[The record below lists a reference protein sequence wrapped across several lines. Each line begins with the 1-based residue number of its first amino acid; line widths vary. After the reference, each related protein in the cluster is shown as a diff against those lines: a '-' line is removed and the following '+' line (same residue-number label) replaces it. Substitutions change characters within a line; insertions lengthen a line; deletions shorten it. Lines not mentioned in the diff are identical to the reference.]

1 MTAPLVI
8 LAVTFAAAIALG
20 LLARR
25 GHTMDLEQ
33 WSVGGRGFGTI
44 FVFLLMAGEIYTT
57 FTFLGGSGWAYG
69 KGGPALYI
77 LCYGAAAY
85 TISYFLLPVVWRYA
99 RANGLVS
106 QADFFASK
114 YESPAFGAL
123 VGLVSVVALVPYLV
137 LQLKGLGIIVS
148 EASYGRVSPTAAVWA
163 GTAALVL
170 YVVVSGVRGSAWT
183 AAFKDILILSVA
195 VVIGVYLPVHYYG
208 GYGAM
213 FRAID
218 RARPGFLTLPGAGMS
233 PSWFIS
239 TVLLTA
245 VGFYMWPQFF
255 AGSYTAKH
263 EDVFRKN
270 AVILPLYQLI
280 ILFVFFAGFAA
291 VLQVPGLKGAAG
303 DLSLLRISERTFA
316 PGWVGVIGAAGLLT
330 ALVPGSMIL
339 VTAATI
345 LAQNVY
351 RVAVPE
357 ATDRTVSLLARA
369 LVPVLA
375 LAAVGL
381 TLRGGEAIVPLLLM
395 GYNVVT
401 QLFPAL
407 LLSLGERPLVT
418 TMGAVM
424 GIVAGEATVAYL
436 TLSGAS
442 VATLAPWAP
451 QAVKDLNVGIVAL
464 AVNCAALAVVTAAT
478 ARPAASSPT
487 STGSTSASR

>member
-1 MTAPLVI
+1 VSAPLII
-8 LAVTFAAAIALG
+8 LAVTFAAAIGLG
-20 LLARR
+20 LWARR
-25 GHTMDLEQ
+25 GHTMNLEE

-69 KGGPALYI
+69 KGAPALYI

-85 TISYFLLPVVWRYA
+85 TLSYFMLPVIWRYA
-99 RANGLVS
+99 RARKLVS

-114 YESPAFGAL
+114 YDSPALGAL
-123 VGLVSVVALVPYLV
+123 VGLVTVAALVPYLV

-148 EASYGRVSPTAAVWA
+148 EASYGSVSSTAAVWM

-183 AAFKDILILSVA
+183 AALKDILILSVA
-195 VVIGVYLPVHYYG
+195 VVIGIYLPLHYYG
-208 GYGAM
+208 GYAAM
-213 FRAID
+213 FRAIE
-218 RARPGFLTLPGAGMS
+218 RAQPGFLTLHASGMS

-255 AGSYTAKH
+255 AGAYTAKH

-270 AVILPLYQLI
+270 AVMLPLYQLI

-291 VLQVPGLKGAAG
+291 ILQVPGLKGADA
-303 DLSLLRISERTFA
+303 DLSLLRLAEQTFS

-339 VTAATI
+339 LTAATI

-351 RVAVPE
+351 RVAVPD
-357 ATDRTVSLLARA
+357 ASDRTVSRLARS
-369 LVPVLA
+369 LVPVIA
-375 LAAVGL
+375 LLSVAL
-381 TLRGGEAIVPLLLM
+381 TLRGGAAIVPLLLM

-401 QLFPAL
+401 QLFPSL
-407 LLSLGERPLVT
+407 VLSLGARPLAT
-418 TMGAVM
+418 TAGAAA

-436 TLSGAS
+436 TMSGAS

-464 AVNCAALAVVTAAT
+464 AVNCVVLAVVTSVT
-478 ARPAASSPT
+478 RRRG
-487 STGSTSASR
+487 GSA